1 MEIFGGGLQFVHR
14 GSITG
19 YDLTNPTTD
28 GQWHTWNLSPIVP
41 VGAQLVTVAIQMAD
55 DLCGQY
61 VVLQATGYESNVE
74 GWQDYTQVAG
84 RAQFH
89 VWTIPL
95 VNQSIR
101 YLFSNTTWTTTR
113 LTVLGWWI

>member
-1 MEIFGGGLQFVHR
+1 MEIFEKGLEYVYR

-28 GQWHTWNLSPIVP
+28 GQWHIWDLSSIVP
-41 VGAQLVTVAIQMAD
+41 VEAELVVIASQIGD
-55 DLCGQY
+55 DLCGPY
-61 VVLQATGYESNVE
+61 IVLQKVGYESNVE
-74 GWQDYTQVAG
+74 GWQDYIQVAN

-95 VNQSIR
+95 VNQSIA
-101 YLFSNTTWTTTR
+101 YNFSNTTWTTTR